1 MFSYRWDEETGGI
14 VLTTDQGDSSVE
26 VRPVYARELA
36 MLNMPWMFE
45 MQDDVPYMWARTN
58 QYWYRGR
65 LVAKVHGACMYKDP
79 KIEIV
84 DAPEPPQTLSPKTT
98 LNALCGR
105 ARATISSTTTLS
117 LPPLKAT

>member
-84 DAPEPPQTLSPKTT
+84 DAPEPPQTPKTT

>member
-45 MQDDVPYMWARTN
+45 MQDDVP
-58 QYWYRGR
+58 
-65 LVAKVHGACMYKDP
+65 
-79 KIEIV
+79 
-84 DAPEPPQTLSPKTT
+84 
-98 LNALCGR
+98 
-105 ARATISSTTTLS
+105 
-117 LPPLKAT
+117 